1 MKDKKISIVI
11 ADDHPIFR
19 RGLADLLARESEFNL
34 VGEVQNGARTLELV
48 EQISPDVVVLDID
61 MPVLDG
67 VAVAKII
74 REKRLPTK
82 TVFLTMHRNQSV
94 VRSMNKLGV
103 SGYVLKDAVMDE
115 IVECIQSICR
125 GEIFLSSGLTT
136 QTGGTGRDKTKPLP
150 IDELQKLSDTELK
163 VLAEIARSKT
173 NRDIADDLFISVR
186 TVETHRYNI
195 CQKLGIR
202 GPHALVKFAMA
213 NKSAIRP
220 DSEIRIST
228 DEIE

>member
-1 MKDKKISIVI
+1 
-11 ADDHPIFR
+11 
-19 RGLADLLARESEFNL
+19 
-34 VGEVQNGARTLELV
+34 
-48 EQISPDVVVLDID
+48 
-61 MPVLDG
+61 
-67 VAVAKII
+67 
-74 REKRLPTK
+74 
-82 TVFLTMHRNQSV
+82 
-94 VRSMNKLGV
+94 
-103 SGYVLKDAVMDE
+103 MDE

-125 GEIFLSSGLTT
+125 GEIFLSSSLTT

-150 IDELQKLSDTELK
+150 INELQKLSDTELK
-163 VLAEIARSKT
+163 VLAEIAGSKT

-213 NKSAIRP
+213 NKNAIRP
-220 DSEIRIST
+220 DSKIRIST